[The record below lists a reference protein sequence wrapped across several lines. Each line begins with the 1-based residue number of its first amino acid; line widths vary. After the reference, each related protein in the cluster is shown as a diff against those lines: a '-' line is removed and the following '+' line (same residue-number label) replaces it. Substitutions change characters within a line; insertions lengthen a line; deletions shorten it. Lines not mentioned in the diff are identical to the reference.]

1 MGDLPSKAW
10 IFYQEPENG
19 SHPVVEVE
27 PENGEDFT
35 LDELQG
41 FVGGLIE
48 RLPIPGHIVF
58 ANEESGMYD
67 EFVMNTRFVMLFAEL
82 LATYVLMGPKM
93 IAGNVILM
101 DTPTLRENAVVMEYL
116 STVAGVA

>member
-1 MGDLPSKAW
+1 MGELPNKAW
-10 IFYQEPENG
+10 IFYQEPEHG

-27 PENGEDFT
+27 PEDGEDFT

-48 RLPIPGHIVF
+48 RLPIPGHIIF
-58 ANEESGMYD
+58 ANEESGVYE
-67 EFVMNTRFVMLFAEL
+67 EFHMNGRFVMLFAEL

-101 DTPTLRENAVVMEYL
+101 DTPTLRENTVVMDYL
-116 STVAGVA
+116 ESVAGVA

>member
-10 IFYQEPENG
+10 IFYQEPEHG
-19 SHPVVEVE
+19 SHPVVQVE
-27 PENGEDFT
+27 PEDGEDFT

-48 RLPIPGHIVF
+48 KLPIPGHIIF

-101 DTPTLRENAVVMEYL
+101 DTPALRENAVVMEYL
-116 STVAGVA
+116 TAVAGVA

>member
-1 MGDLPSKAW
+1 MGDLPNKAW
-10 IFYQEPENG
+10 IVYQEPEHG

-101 DTPTLRENAVVMEYL
+101 DTPALRENAVVMEYL